1 MLWAGGVVMVEAT
14 VEEVM
19 EVVVDFQ
26 EVEVTEVMVVME
38 APIMAQEVH
47 RDLVEAVEPAL

>member
-1 MLWAGGVVMVEAT
+1 MVEAT

-26 EVEVTEVMVVME
+26 EAEVTEVMVVME

>member
-1 MLWAGGVVMVEAT
+1 
-14 VEEVM
+14 M

-38 APIMAQEVH
+38 APIMAQEVQQY
-47 RDLVEAVEPAL
+47 LVEVVEPAL